1 MTTSRSKTA
10 TTARHALAAA
20 LCGLALTA
28 MAPAAQALGV
38 SDVSGDFMP
47 SFTGTHGGDLDV
59 LGAFV
64 TYNPNT
70 DVFTF
75 AGTMNADIG
84 TTAGASYVWGV
95 NRGGAVATP
104 FAGIGVNNVKF
115 DSVVVFKADGT
126 GTVTVFGA
134 SPTTT
139 VLSSA
144 AVIGSTLI
152 GQVSGQLLTST
163 GFAKTDYTWNLWP
176 RQAGIAGTAAIS
188 DFAPNN
194 ANIGVTVLSAV
205 PEPSS
210 AALLALGLG
219 AVGVMRRRRA
229 V

>member
-1 MTTSRSKTA
+1 MTTPRSKAA
-10 TTARHALAAA
+10 TTARQALAAT

-28 MAPAAQALGV
+28 LAPAAQALGV
-38 SDVSGDFMP
+38 SDASGDFMA
-47 SFTGTHGGDLDV
+47 SYTGPKGGDLDV
-59 LGAFV
+59 LGSFV

-84 TTAGASYVWGV
+84 TTPGTFYIWGV
-95 NRGGAVATP
+95 NRGSATATP

-115 DSVVVFKADGT
+115 DSVVRLNADGT
-126 GTVTVFGA
+126 GAVTVFGA

-139 VLSSA
+139 VLGPV
-144 AVIGSTLI
+144 AVIGSTII
-152 GQVSGQLLTST
+152 GQVSGQVLTST
-163 GFAKTDYTWNLWP
+163 GFDKTAYTWNLWP
-176 RQAGIAGTAAIS
+176 RAGTVTGNAAIS

-194 ANIGVTVLSAV
+194 ANLGVTVLSAV
-205 PEPSS
+205 PEPTS

-219 AVGVMRRRRA
+219 AIGVMRRRRT